1 MSDQTPEVPETGI
14 PAEAEQVVSEAVAPA
29 ELVAP
34 EAAPVVEEVVEAAPA
49 APLGGTTDV
58 PPAPAPPVGS
68 GPPPPVYGTAVAAVV
83 PVFPNGKPMLD
94 ATGQPVSDKSR
105 LAAALLCWFVGV
117 LGVHRFYVGKVGT
130 GVAMLLT
137 CGGLGIWALID
148 LIVILL
154 GSFRDENGRALQN
167 W

>member
-1 MSDQTPEVPETGI
+1 MSEQTPEVPESGL
-14 PAEAEQVVSEAVAPA
+14 PAEAEQVAAEALAPVEQAAPEAVAA
-29 ELVAP
+29 VEEAAP
-34 EAAPVVEEVVEAAPA
+34 EAAAAAEEAVAAAPA
-49 APLGGTTDV
+49 AADV
-58 PPAPAPPVGS
+58 PPPPAFAAPA
-68 GPPPPVYGTAVAAVV
+68 AATV

-94 ATGQPVSDKSR
+94 AQGQPVSDKSR

-137 CGGLGIWALID
+137 CGGLGVWALID

-154 GSFRDENGRALQN
+154 GSFRDQDGRALQN